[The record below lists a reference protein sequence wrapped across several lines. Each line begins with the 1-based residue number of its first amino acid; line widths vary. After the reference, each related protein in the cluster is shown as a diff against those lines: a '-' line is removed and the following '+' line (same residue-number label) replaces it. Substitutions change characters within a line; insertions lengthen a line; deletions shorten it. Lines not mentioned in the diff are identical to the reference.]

1 MVPCCYVSV
10 AHASGTCFHTAFQVI
25 DQTQQAK
32 YRELHDK
39 PLIHSWD
46 CNYVSQSM
54 SQLNISSLA
63 SVKKKKLLGY
73 HSWFFRSSCT
83 E

>member
-10 AHASGTCFHTAFQVI
+10 AHASGTCLHTAFQVI